1 MSILKEAKKN
11 TETYIN
17 ELEDKIVDLTLQLK
31 SNTNELKSVRESNQK
46 SIGKL
51 IHNLKNP
58 VGVIFSFSDMMLEGI
73 EDYTT
78 EKLEKHLHIIKNSA
92 SFSLQLLTT
101 VAKYSQ
107 LQSPDLTY
115 AFKSLNYTE
124 LLNAITN
131 EFKTISE
138 EKNIHIER
146 VFPEKPIIL
155 TVDEAEI
162 SIALRNIIN
171 NAFRY
176 SNNNTTIKITV
187 KENLNTVETLIIDEG
202 MGISEEYLPAVF
214 DEFCVVNTFSED
226 KQKCIGLGLT
236 IANKIIK
243 DHKGT
248 IAITSILNK
257 GTQIKIRLPKK

>member
-1 MSILKEAKKN
+1 MKERKKN
-11 TETYIN
+11 SEAYIN
-17 ELEDKIVDLTLQLK
+17 KLEDKIVDLTLQLK
-31 SNTNELKSVRESNQK
+31 SKTNELNSVRESNKK

-58 VGVIFSFSDMMLEGI
+58 IGVIFSFSDMIIEDI

-78 EKLEKHLHIIKNSA
+78 EKLKKHLHIIKKSA
-92 SFSLQLLTT
+92 SFSLQLLKT

-107 LQSPDLTY
+107 LQSPNLAY
-115 AFKSLNYTE
+115 SFKSVNYTE
-124 LLNAITN
+124 LVNGIAN
-131 EFKTISE
+131 EFNTVSVK
-138 EKNIHIER
+138 KNIHIER
-146 VFPEKPIIL
+146 ILSKNPILL
-155 TVDEAEI
+155 TVDTAEF
-162 SIALRNIIN
+162 SIALKHIIN

-187 KENLNTVETLIIDEG
+187 KENLNTVETIINDEG
-202 MGISEEYLPAVF
+202 IGISEEYLSIIF
-214 DEFCVVNTFSED
+214 NEFCVVNTYSED

-248 IAITSILNK
+248 VSIKSILNK
-257 GTQIKIRLPKK
+257 GTEIRITLPK